1 MKTLGLFFTL
11 LFIGVA
17 MNSCIFDP
25 EKEPEYP
32 EVIKSRNYGDV
43 LILFDGEESDTLF
56 QSVIALTEQRFGNFI
71 GVEHMFDYTY
81 SKPGN
86 ESASQK
92 STANVIHIKTSPSD
106 NQLVY
111 KEGNDPM
118 DKLTIEITAMEGDTG
133 ASFIHSKALEITNK
147 INEREIN
154 RLIAFA
160 KQSPSVEAEK
170 QIEEK
175 MNLNISVPATFSSIQ
190 DISESFS
197 WLRKREV
204 RRANKKSSLEL
215 HTDLL
220 IYTFKFDSS
229 TFTPAGLIW
238 KGNQYMK
245 RHVEFYNGKS
255 KTDKYMQM
263 SDNIDNV
270 IISNTTI
277 NGLNAIEI
285 LGSYAATDEYDSEY
299 GNGGYYYMVAIH
311 DEKNDRIMVS
321 NGLTFVPGYFI
332 YREYI
337 REIKAVGYSMKP

>member
-1 MKTLGLFFTL
+1 MKTTGIFLAL
-11 LFIGVA
+11 LFIGVTL
-17 MNSCIFDP
+17 NSCIFDP

-32 EVIKSRNYGDV
+32 EVIKSRSYGDV
-43 LILFDGEESDTLF
+43 LILFDGEESDTLV
-56 QSVIALTEQRFGNFI
+56 QSVIAVTEQQFGNFI

-92 STANVIHIKTSPSD
+92 ATPNVIHIKTSQSENKITYND
-106 NQLVY
+106 G
-111 KEGNDPM
+111 KDPM
-118 DKLTIEITAMEGDTG
+118 EKLTIEISVMEGDTG
-133 ASFIHSKALEITNK
+133 AAFIHNKADEITQK
-147 INEREIN
+147 INEKEVE

-160 KQSPSVEAEK
+160 KQSPSVEAEN
-170 QIEEK
+170 QIEQK
-175 MNLNISVPATFSSIQ
+175 MNLKVSIPATFSSIQ
-190 DISESFS
+190 DVSEGFS

-229 TFTPAGLIW
+229 TFSPGGLVW

-263 SDNIDNV
+263 SQNLNNSIV
-270 IISNTTI
+270 SKTRI
-277 NGLNAIEI
+277 NGCNAIEMM
-285 LGSYAATDEYDSEY
+285 GSYSATDEYDSEY

-311 DEKNDRIMVS
+311 DEKNDRIIVS

-332 YREYI
+332 YREYM
-337 REIKAVGYSMKP
+337 REIKAIGYSLKP

>member
-1 MKTLGLFFTL
+1 MKTLGVFFTL
-11 LFIGVA
+11 LFIGVSL
-17 MNSCIFDP
+17 NSCIFDP

-43 LILFDGEESDTLF
+43 LILFDGDESDTLV
-56 QSVIALTEQRFGNFI
+56 QSVIALTEQQFGNFI
-71 GVEHMFDYTY
+71 GVEHMFDYTF

-92 STANVIHIKTSPSD
+92 STANVIYIKTSLTE
-106 NQLVY
+106 NKILYQ
-111 KEGNDPM
+111 EGSDPM
-118 DKLTIEITAMEGDTG
+118 DKLSIELTVMEGDAG
-133 ASFIHSKALEITNK
+133 AAFIHSKSAEITNK
-147 INEREIN
+147 INRREVD

-160 KQSPSVEAEK
+160 KQSPSIEAEK

-175 MNLNISVPATFSSIQ
+175 MKLKISIPATFSSIQ
-190 DISESFS
+190 EISEDFS

-220 IYTFKFDSS
+220 LYTFKFDSS
-229 TFTPAGLIW
+229 TFSPAGLVW

-245 RHVEFYNGKS
+245 RNVEFYNGKS
-255 KTDKYMQM
+255 KTDKFMQM
-263 SDNIDNV
+263 SENTDNA
-270 IISNTTI
+270 IISYTNI
-277 NGLNAIEI
+277 NGHSAIEM
-285 LGSYAATDEYDSEY
+285 LGSYAATDEYESEY

-311 DEKNDRIMVS
+311 DEKNDRVIVT

-332 YREYI
+332 YREYM
-337 REIKAVGYSMKP
+337 REIKAVGYSLNP

>member
-11 LFIGVA
+11 LLLGVGL
-17 MNSCIFDP
+17 NSCIFDP

-32 EVIKSRNYGDV
+32 EVIKSRDYGDV
-43 LILFDGEESDTLF
+43 LILFDGDESDTLV
-56 QSVIALTEQRFGNFI
+56 QSVIALTEQQFGNFI
-71 GVEHMFDYTY
+71 GVEHMFDYTF

-92 STANVIHIKTSPSD
+92 STANVIHLKTNPSE
-106 NQLVY
+106 NKISY
-111 KEGNDPM
+111 KEGTDPM
-118 DKLTIEITAMEGDTG
+118 DRLTIELTVMEGDTG
-133 ASFIHSKALEITNK
+133 AAFIHRKAEEITKK
-147 INEREIN
+147 INEKEIN

-170 QIEEK
+170 QIEQK
-175 MNLNISVPATFSSIQ
+175 MNLMISIPATFSSIQ
-190 DISESFS
+190 DISEEFS

-229 TFTPAGLIW
+229 TFSPAGLVW
-238 KGNQYMK
+238 KGNQYMR

-263 SDNIDNV
+263 SENLDNT
-270 IISNTTI
+270 IISHTRI
-277 NGLNAIEI
+277 NGLNAVEMM
-285 LGSYAATDEYDSEY
+285 GSYSATDEYDSEY

-311 DEKNDRIMVS
+311 DEKNDRVIVS

-332 YREYI
+332 YREYM
-337 REIKAVGYSMKP
+337 REIKAIGYSLKP